1 MSTKSLVA
9 LGVVVVASVGLLA
22 FASRWAGSPVTPGP
36 ALTARTSSSSDL
48 AANQYSYNFGTIS
61 MKDGVVHRDF
71 TITNTS
77 SSTVTLAGVDTSC
90 MCTTAYVV
98 HADGSKE
105 GPFGM
110 DGMGYRY
117 DASDTLAPGATTT
130 VRVVYDPAAHG
141 PAGVGHIDR
150 TIDLHEANG
159 STLQL
164 EIAADVTP

>member
-1 MSTKSLVA
+1 MITI
-9 LGVVVVASVGLLA
+9 GVVVVALVGLLA
-22 FASRWAGSPVTPGP
+22 FVSRWAGSPETPGSASAARAP
-36 ALTARTSSSSDL
+36 ASGDLT
-48 AANQYSYNFGTIS
+48 ANQYTYNFGAIS
-61 MKDGVVHRDF
+61 MKDGTVHRDF

-77 SSTVTLAGVDTSC
+77 SSTVALAGVDTSC

-98 HADGSKE
+98 HPDGSQE

-117 DASDTLAPGATTT
+117 DAGDTLAPGATTT

>member
-1 MSTKSLVA
+1 MITI
-9 LGVVVVASVGLLA
+9 GVVVVALVGLLA
-22 FASRWAGSPVTPGP
+22 FVSRWAGSPVTPGSASAAR
-36 ALTARTSSSSDL
+36 ALASGDL
-48 AANQYSYNFGTIS
+48 TANQYTYNFGTIS
-61 MKDGVVHRDF
+61 MKDGIVHRDF

-90 MCTTAYVV
+90 MCTTAYLV
-98 HADGSKE
+98 HADGSQE

-117 DASDTLAPGATTT
+117 NSGDTLAAGATTT

-150 TIDLHEANG
+150 TIDLHEQNG
-159 STLQL
+159 EVLGL
-164 EIAADVTP
+164 EITADVTP